1 MARVNYSCI
10 VECFAHPNLQ
20 FLFSYKISM
29 VGMPGFG
36 SATEYSVYAMY
47 PYQILPDTQIGVDFQ
62 YYLIVK

>member
-1 MARVNYSCI
+1 
-10 VECFAHPNLQ
+10 
-20 FLFSYKISM
+20 M